1 MANIATIMS
10 AYDGTAKNRSG
21 TPKSSLTAMRSAW
34 ELRYKV
40 SLASAYRSSGV
51 KVGAS
56 SLSIAC
62 LTKFVSCLVISKKSV

>member
-1 MANIATIMS
+1 MATLASILS
-10 AYDGTAKNRSG
+10 AAGSAAKKRSG
-21 TPKSSLTAMRSAW
+21 TPISSLTAMRSAW

-56 SLSIAC
+56 SLSIVR
-62 LTKFVSCLVISKKSV
+62 LTKVVICLVVRQMGV

>member
-1 MANIATIMS
+1 MS
-10 AYDGTAKNRSG
+10 AYGGTAKNRSG

-56 SLSIAC
+56 SLSIVR
-62 LTKFVSCLVISKKSV
+62 LTKVVICLVVRQMGV